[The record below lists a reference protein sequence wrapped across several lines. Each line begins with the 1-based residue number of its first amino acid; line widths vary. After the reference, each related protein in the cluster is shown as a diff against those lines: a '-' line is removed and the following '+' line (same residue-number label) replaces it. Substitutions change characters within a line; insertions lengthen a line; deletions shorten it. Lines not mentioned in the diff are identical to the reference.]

1 VDLKIIDVVAYLVVF
16 WIVGQVV
23 LGILDARKKFTE
35 QERNEL
41 MTKLDSMIHMVN
53 VEKHGDVDYW
63 FDNDSGQFLG
73 QGATFNEVVDH
84 IKSRFPEHVFLFG
97 KEGGLAAETGWK
109 LLPPSELKKLV
120 ISKQF

>member
-1 VDLKIIDVVAYLVVF
+1 MDLKIIDVVAYLVVF

>member
-1 VDLKIIDVVAYLVVF
+1 MDLKIIDVVAYLVVF

-41 MTKLDSMIHMVN
+41 ITKLDSMIHMVN